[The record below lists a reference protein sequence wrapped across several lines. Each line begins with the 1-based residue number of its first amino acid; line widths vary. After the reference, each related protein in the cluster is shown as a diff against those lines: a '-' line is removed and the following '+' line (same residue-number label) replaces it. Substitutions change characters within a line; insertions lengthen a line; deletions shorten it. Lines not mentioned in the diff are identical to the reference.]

1 MSLDFKLLKTAG
13 FWRSAWEEALKNSLW
28 AKRTKDSSD
37 FWNKIALTYG
47 QERQT
52 KEKDRLE
59 AVMEILETQGILN
72 KDSVVLD
79 IGSGPG
85 VYALRMAPKVKQVV
99 ALDSA
104 EKMIE
109 VLEEKAKEAGLP
121 NITTVVLPW
130 EEVDLEKMGWSGYFD
145 LVFASITPAIR
156 NPETF
161 LKMLAASRKYCCL
174 IEFAGGYHNPVFAE
188 LWKLIFKE
196 AYPGGGFEVIYPL
209 NFLLALGYLP
219 SLRFIDDF
227 WEEEKPA
234 EEAIESLCASF
245 GRYTDVTP
253 EIKQIISDY
262 IQKQSK
268 DGIYHQKVS
277 HHLGVILW
285 EVNKKRIYPVGR
297 QPDNWGQRG

>member
-1 MSLDFKLLKTAG
+1 MDFKLLKTAG

-79 IGSGPG
+79 IGCGPG
-85 VYALRMAPKVKQVV
+85 VYALRMASKVKQVV
-99 ALDSA
+99 ALDNA
-104 EKMIE
+104 EKMLE
-109 VLEEKAKEAGLP
+109 VLEEKAKGAGLT

-156 NPETF
+156 DPETF
-161 LKMLAASRKYCCL
+161 LKMLAASRNYCCL
-174 IEFAGGYHNPVFAE
+174 IEFAGGYYNPVFAE
-188 LWKLIFKE
+188 LWELIFKE

-227 WEEEKPA
+227 WKEERPA
-234 EEAIESLCASF
+234 EEAIESLCASL

-268 DGIYHQKVS
+268 NGIYHRKVL
-277 HHLGVILW
+277 HHLGIIFW
-285 EVNKKRIYPVGR
+285 EVNKKLSGWLPTG
-297 QPDNWGQRG
+297 